1 MKIRWLFCFLQP
13 LFPRAYSEWDGISF
27 MRSSKKRL
35 PGDCT
40 LTSLTN
46 NGTINFNGHT
56 ITLADGTILK

>member
-1 MKIRWLFCFLQP
+1 MAFLFFAAAV
-13 LFPRAYSEWDGISF
+13 PRACSQRGGISF

-35 PGDCT
+35 TGDCT

-56 ITLADGTILK
+56 ITLADGTVLK

>member
-1 MKIRWLFCFLQP
+1 MFSTAAV
-13 LFPRAYSEWDGISF
+13 PRACSERDGISF
-27 MRSSKKRL
+27 MKSSKKR
-35 PGDCT
+35 